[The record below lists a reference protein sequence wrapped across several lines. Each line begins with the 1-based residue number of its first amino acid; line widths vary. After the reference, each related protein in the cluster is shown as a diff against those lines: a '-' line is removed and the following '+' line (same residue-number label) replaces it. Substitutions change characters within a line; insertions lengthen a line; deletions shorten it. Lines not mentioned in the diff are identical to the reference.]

1 MQAVETIRMCIHHYQ
16 VICISN
22 NSLRH
27 LISVPPGRLLL
38 SDVLISSPI
47 LSEDRS
53 SSIPAEL
60 GGTGDIGTGTS
71 SGGNQF
77 EFGVDPSLDPELAM
91 VSIFLPVYSRADT
104 V

>member
-1 MQAVETIRMCIHHYQ
+1 MCIHHYQ